1 MKIKLNREQKI
12 GLFAIITLFSIYVV
26 INYLKGKDLFSN
38 RNTYYTMFYNIDGL
52 TATGPVYLRGLKIGS
67 IETIEYTPAKDN
79 FIVKLKIQGEY
90 KLPANSVAEIYDVGV
105 LGTKALR
112 INLGDEKLFLQ
123 NRDTMQSAT
132 NPGMIENLMNE
143 ISPLKD
149 KLSNL
154 IETLNT
160 TFESVNQVLNPE
172 ARKEIG
178 NSLINL
184 NKTLYSAKNVMANL
198 DKSSPEITSVIDNL
212 NRLSSSL
219 NETAF
224 KLNNGLDNFNEI
236 TDSLKKADLTGS
248 INSLKELLISIQ
260 NPEGTIGKLL
270 NTDSVHTSIEALVK
284 DLDILVKSINE
295 NPKKYIKISVF

>member
-132 NPGMIENLMNE
+132 NPGMIENLMTE

-212 NRLSSSL
+212 NKLSSSL

>member
-1 MKIKLNREQKI
+1 MKIRLNREQKI

-38 RNTYYTMFYNIDGL
+38 RNTYYTQFYNIDGL
-52 TATGPVYLRGLKIGS
+52 TATGPVFLRGLKIGS
-67 IETIEYTPAKDN
+67 IETIEYTPSKDN
-79 FIVKLKIQGEY
+79 FIVKLKVQGEY
-90 KLPANSVAEIYDVGV
+90 KLPSNSVAEIYDVGV

-112 INLGDEKLFLQ
+112 INLGDQKQYLQ
-123 NRDTMQSAT
+123 NKDTMQSAT
-132 NPGMIENLMNE
+132 NPGMIANIMNE
-143 ISPLKD
+143 ILPLKD

-172 ARKEIG
+172 ARKEIES
-178 NSLINL
+178 SLKNL
-184 NKTLYSAKNVMANL
+184 NKTLYSAKNVVANL
-198 DKSSPEITSVIDNL
+198 DKSSPEITSVISNL
-212 NRLSSSL
+212 NTLSSSL

-224 KLNNGLDNFNEI
+224 KLNNGLDNFAEI

-248 INSLKELLISIQ
+248 INSLKELLVAMQ
-260 NPEGTIGKLL
+260 NPNGTIGKLM

-284 DLDILVKSINE
+284 DLDLLVKSINE

>member
-12 GLFAIITLFSIYVV
+12 GLFAVITLFSIYVV

-38 RNTYYTMFYNIDGL
+38 MNTYYTQFYNIDGL

-67 IETIEYTPAKDN
+67 IESINYASSKDN
-79 FIVKLKIQGEY
+79 FIVKLKVQGEY

-112 INLGDEKLFLQ
+112 INLGDEKSFLQ
-123 NRDTMQSAT
+123 NKDTMPSAT
-132 NPGMIENLMNE
+132 NPGMLENLMNE
-143 ISPLKD
+143 ILPLKD

-172 ARKEIG
+172 ARKEIQS
-178 NSLINL
+178 SLINL
-184 NKTLYSAKNVMANL
+184 NKTLYSAKSVMANL
-198 DKSSPEITSVIDNL
+198 DKSSPEITSVISNL
-212 NRLSSSL
+212 NTLSSAL

-224 KLNNGLDNFNEI
+224 KLNNGLDNFTEI

-248 INSLKELLISIQ
+248 ITSLKELLIAIQ

-270 NTDSVHTSIEALVK
+270 NSDSVHTSIEALVR

>member
-12 GLFAIITLFSIYVV
+12 GLFAILTLFSIYVV

-212 NRLSSSL
+212 NKLSSSL

-270 NTDSVHTSIEALVK
+270 YTDSVHTSIEALVK

>member
-12 GLFAIITLFSIYVV
+12 GLFALITLFSIYVV

-38 RNTYYTMFYNIDGL
+38 RDTYYANFYNIDGL
-52 TATGPVYLRGLKIGS
+52 TATGPVFLRGLKIGS
-67 IETIEYTPAKDN
+67 IESIDYISSRDN
-79 FIVKLKIQGEY
+79 FLVKLKIQGEY
-90 KLPANSVAEIYDVGV
+90 KLPKNSVAEIYDIGV

-112 INLGDEKLFLQ
+112 INLGNGGEYLNNK
-123 NRDTMQSAT
+123 DTLQSAT
-132 NPGMIENLMNE
+132 NPGIIDNLMNE
-143 ISPLKD
+143 IMPLKD
-149 KLSNL
+149 KLANL

-172 ARKEIG
+172 ARKEIE
-178 NSLINL
+178 SSVKNL
-184 NKTLYSAKNVMANL
+184 NKTLYSARSVMANL
-198 DKSSPEITSVIDNL
+198 DKSSPEITSVINNL
-212 NRLSSSL
+212 NTLSGAL
-219 NETAF
+219 NETAV
-224 KLNNGLDNFNEI
+224 KLNSGLDNFTEI

-248 INSLKELLISIQ
+248 INSLKELLITIQ

-270 NTDSVHTSIEALVK
+270 NTDSVHTSIDALVR

>member
-12 GLFAIITLFSIYVV
+12 GLFAVITLLSIYVV

-38 RNTYYTMFYNIDGL
+38 MNTYYTQFYNIDGL

-67 IETIEYTPAKDN
+67 IESINYASSKDN
-79 FIVKLKIQGEY
+79 FIVKLKVQGEY

-112 INLGDEKLFLQ
+112 INLGDEKSFLQ
-123 NRDTMQSAT
+123 NKDTMPSAT
-132 NPGMIENLMNE
+132 NPGMLENLMNE
-143 ISPLKD
+143 ILPLKD

-172 ARKEIG
+172 ARKEIQS
-178 NSLINL
+178 SLINL
-184 NKTLYSAKNVMANL
+184 NKTLYSAKSVMANL
-198 DKSSPEITSVIDNL
+198 DKSSPEISSVISNL
-212 NRLSSSL
+212 NTLSSAL

-224 KLNNGLDNFNEI
+224 KLNNGLDNFTEI

-248 INSLKELLISIQ
+248 ITSLKELLIAIQ

-270 NTDSVHTSIEALVK
+270 NSDSVHTSIEALVR